1 MPMRPPFCPNRLCHL
16 HVDPDSR
23 EAHGLRRR
31 RWYKRNGFYHT
42 KVRGAVRRYKCL
54 ACRTGFSE
62 QTFSLDYYVKRTIDY
77 REIVGSVTTCRGVRA
92 TARSLGCS
100 CDSVTNRVSRY
111 ARQCISAHARLL
123 AELPFTE
130 NVVADGFES
139 FTVSQY
145 FPNNIHLLVGA
156 HSQLL
161 YFIDY
166 VSLRRSGRMTSYQ
179 KRMRAALECLYRAP
193 AQALTAS
200 FAELLEHLGERFL
213 VSTLRPLILS
223 TDKKREY
230 RKALAMNADLATA
243 RREGRLVHQ
252 RISSRAA
259 RTTSNPLFAVNY
271 IDREF
276 RKDLAEHVR
285 ETVRFARNINH
296 CMERL
301 WIYLLTHNLYKRYRI
316 NDPVAVERTHAE
328 QAGITEARIQGAVR
342 GLERRRRFLSFEHLE
357 AAQRRVWCR
366 SHLTPLRDAAKGLLR
381 EISKAARRGEVD
393 LDQVKKSLGIE
404 SLTVNRRQY
413 LPKYALA

>member
-111 ARQCISAHARLL
+111 ARQCISAHSRLL

-342 GLERRRRFLSFEHLE
+342 GLERRRRFLSFERLE

-366 SHLTPLRDAAKGLLR
+366 AHPTPLRDAAKGVLH